1 MKRIYKNND
10 LVFSVK
16 LDDTVKDFN
25 LKFYTI
31 KESNCIVKSNKDV
44 VENKVIL
51 QWDELKNLE
60 EGVMYYDYILYSPN
74 LEMND
79 GKVDEIKRTMSNYYI
94 CSGIGE
100 LDDDADLYNYYT
112 KEQVDE
118 LLDNVVVGTID
129 LSNYYTKSQV
139 DIKLGDYIEEDV
151 LGSYYTKNE
160 VNDLIDNI
168 DIPTTDLT
176 NYYKKSETYSKT
188 EVNNLIDGLSTGDG
202 EINLNNYYTKEE
214 VDSKIPTDY
223 IKSIPSEYITE
234 TELNKSLSG
243 YSKSSH
249 THNYLSSIPS
259 EYITETELNA
269 KGYLTQHQSL
279 TNYYT
284 KGEVDSKIPTDY
296 ITGNDLGKY
305 ITEDELNDMNF
316 ATKSELPSEYDDT
329 SIVNRITALETELT
343 GVSEQITE
351 LNNMVV

>member
-10 LVFSVK
+10 LVFSLK

-79 GKVDEIKRTMSNYYI
+79 GKLDTVTKKMTNYYI

-100 LDDDADLYNYYT
+100 LDDDTDLYNYYT

-118 LLDNVVVGTID
+118 LIDNVVVGTID

-151 LGSYYTKNE
+151 LGSYYTKSE

-168 DIPTTDLT
+168 EIPTGGT
-176 NYYKKSETYSKT
+176 NVDMSDYYTKT
-188 EVNNLIDGLSTGDG
+188 EVNNL
-202 EINLNNYYTKEE
+202 
-214 VDSKIPTDY
+214 IPTDY

-234 TELNKSLSG
+234 SELSKSLSG

-259 EYITETELNA
+259 EYITETELTA
-269 KGYLTQHQSL
+269 KGYLTEHQSL
-279 TNYYT
+279 DYYYT
-284 KGEVDSKIPTDY
+284 KTEVDNKINNSGNFDSTQYYTKSEVDNKIPTDY
-296 ITGNDLGKY
+296 LTSIPSEY
-305 ITEDELNDMNF
+305 ITESELNTSLNGYS
-316 ATKSELPSEYDDT
+316 TTSHTHSEYITEQYDDT
-329 SIVNRITALETELT
+329 SIVNRISALETELN
-343 GVSEQITE
+343 GVSELITE
-351 LNNMVV
+351 LNGMIV